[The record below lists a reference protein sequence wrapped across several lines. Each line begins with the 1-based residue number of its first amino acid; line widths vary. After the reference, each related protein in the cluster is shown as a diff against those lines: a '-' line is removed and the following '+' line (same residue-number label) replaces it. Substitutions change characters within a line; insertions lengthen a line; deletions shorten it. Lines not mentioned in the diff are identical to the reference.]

1 MPTTLVSNGKAGVS
15 ENNPDGVTILQWF
28 TGFDAALGF
37 RLFLAPRDYS
47 KELHSRQAVA

>member
-1 MPTTLVSNGKAGVS
+1 MPGALRSNGKTGFS
-15 ENNPDGVTILQWF
+15 ENNTGGVTILQWF

-47 KELHSRQAVA
+47 KELHGRQAVA